1 MPHDP
6 AAFRLDGNA
15 LAGPL
20 APVFALDPTTALRVC
35 PACRMQAT
43 VGELHV
49 YGPEPG
55 LTARCPGCSQ
65 LALRA
70 VQQPGHLWLQ
80 LGTGQGAFRFTLPA
94 AGG

>member
-1 MPHDP
+1 MNQPPPH
-6 AAFRLDGNA
+6 RLDGNA

-20 APVFALDPTTALRVC
+20 AQVFALDPTTALRVC
-35 PACRMQAT
+35 PACRLPST

-55 LTARCPGCSQ
+55 MTARCPGCEQ

-70 VQQPGHLWLQ
+70 VTRPGHLWLQ
-80 LGTGQGAFRFTLPA
+80 LGNGQGLFRFDLPA
-94 AGG
+94 PSP